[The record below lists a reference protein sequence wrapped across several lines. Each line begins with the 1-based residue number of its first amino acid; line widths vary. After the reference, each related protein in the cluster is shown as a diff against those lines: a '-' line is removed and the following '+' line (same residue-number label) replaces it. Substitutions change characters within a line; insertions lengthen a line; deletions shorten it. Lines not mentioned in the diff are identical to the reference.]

1 LVEPKYFD
9 TTKKARVVA
18 AEERKRKAAERE
30 AGNSRPAKRAR
41 TENGSRTTKPSPHG
55 VHRSTADPNERSEHA
70 PVEHNQDQS
79 NRVQTGHLEVPST
92 ITNSQNTTTI
102 IPDDASRAAFEA
114 LRRAAYAEV
123 PKTDRKRTKR
133 KVDEI
138 EPALDDMINAASRQ
152 EIRCFRLPAI
162 VYFAQRKNGL
172 SFCLGAS
179 FRTHGFTYVYRFG
192 SHRLRP

>member
-1 LVEPKYFD
+1 MFLVEPKYFD
-9 TTKKARVVA
+9 TTKKTRVVA

-41 TENGSRTTKPSPHG
+41 TENGSRTTKPSPRG
-55 VHRSTADPNERSEHA
+55 VHRSMADPNESEHA
-70 PVEHNQDQS
+70 PAEHNQDWS
-79 NRVQTGHLEVPST
+79 NRGQTGHLEVPST

-102 IPDDASRAAFEA
+102 IPDDASKAVFEA
-114 LRRAAYAEV
+114 LRRAAYAEL
-123 PKTDRKRTKR
+123 PKTNRKRTKR

-152 EIRCFRLPAI
+152 EIRCFRLPVI
-162 VYFAQRKNGL
+162 VYFAQRKNSLL
-172 SFCLGAS
+172 SCLGAS

-192 SHRLRP
+192 SHGL